1 MADAE
6 TRYSRMEQIAL
17 ALRTAA
23 QKLHPYFQA
32 HPMTVL
38 TDQPLR
44 SVLHKPDILGMMLQ
58 WAIELSE
65 YGIEY

>member
-6 TRYSRMEQIAL
+6 TRYSRMEQTAL

-23 QKLHPYFQA
+23 QKLLPDFQA

-38 TDQPLR
+38 TDQPFR
-44 SVLHKPDILGMMLQ
+44 SVLHKPNISGMMLQ
-58 WAIELSE
+58 WTIELSE
-65 YGIEY
+65 YEIEY